1 MYYCY
6 ALWIPCLS
14 PCKAEIIGNPGTR
27 TIKDVPHKGSC
38 TLSSKIDV
46 HSRDIEIHCRFS
58 DSHIPEVSFTLH
70 HLNSL
75 HSGLVIY
82 EIDADDSLA
91 DIVNHDNGKMHPAVY
106 HYVKSI
112 FHRHVNHHE
121 ESDSLLSAYTSP
133 RLINPGNSSHLKA
146 VYSHYIDEYIEKF
159 DGAYN
164 TMQALLARVVKL
176 TNREKA
182 YRSAVRRA
190 KSLIKVASIYKG
202 EAAFALS
209 LLRSSRNIVRVAQ
222 CNRLYDSIS
231 SIEMLATNSTD
242 AYTILNNQYN
252 NRLSRWGINL
262 GLAGILLTCVI
273 EVISCVRAHN
283 DKHDNKATE
292 LSATKLKIEEL
303 TRRADSLNVLNEAA
317 LERFNDKTG
326 Q

>member
-14 PCKAEIIGNPGTR
+14 PCKAEIIDKPGAR
-27 TIKDVPHKGSC
+27 TIRDVPHKGAC
-38 TLSSKIDV
+38 TLSCDIDRQ
-46 HSRDIEIHCRFS
+46 SRNIEIHCSFS
-58 DSHIPEVSFTLH
+58 DSNTSDVSFTLH

-75 HSGLVIY
+75 NSGIVIY
-82 EIDADDSLA
+82 EINAADSLA
-91 DIVNHDNGKMHPAVY
+91 EIIHHDNGGMHPAVY
-106 HYVKSI
+106 HYIKSI
-112 FHRHVNHHE
+112 FHRHVNHNE
-121 ESDSLLSAYTSP
+121 ESDSLLSAYTSD
-133 RLINPGNSSHLKA
+133 RLINPGNASHIKA
-146 VYSHYIDEYIEKF
+146 IYRHYIDEYIDKF

-164 TMQALLARVVKL
+164 TIHGLYERVVTL
-176 TNREKA
+176 TNRDKA
-182 YRSAVRRA
+182 YRSAVKMA
-190 KSLIKVASIYKG
+190 KRLIKIASIYKG
-202 EAAFALS
+202 EAAYALS
-209 LLRSSRNIVRVAQ
+209 LLRSSRNIVTLSQ
-222 CNRLYDSIS
+222 SNRLYDSIS
-231 SIEMLATNSTD
+231 SLEMLATNSSD

-252 NRLSRWGINL
+252 NWLSRVGIYL
-262 GLAGILLTCVI
+262 GSAGILLTFVI